1 MRSKRRLRTLIAMA
15 SRPVA
20 VLAVGASL
28 TALAVACGG
37 TEQGSFNITSSPT
50 FTVALTADQIME
62 RARAAGESVH
72 SVRVVQTEQSEF
84 LGELSESAMEMI
96 LLDDDQ
102 YMKMTDEDGVS
113 ELLHYGGH
121 WYTRSSSGAPWEPD
135 TDLEGVFAELPGLEQ
150 MAEEVLSDPS
160 FSLTRL
166 DDEVIDD
173 QEFFRVHAELA
184 SRATDIHTILE
195 DLAGGDGE
203 IPPLPEELL
212 PDEVSVTLDF
222 WIGADDL
229 NVYRWESNTALYK
242 DGNPISSG
250 RRVAEASAFNEQL
263 ELPGPLPDG

>member
-1 MRSKRRLRTLIAMA
+1 M
-15 SRPVA
+15 
-20 VLAVGASL
+20 LAVGASL

-37 TEQGSFNITSSPT
+37 TEQGSFNVTSSPT

-62 RARAAGESVH
+62 RASAAGESVY
-72 SVRVVQTEQSEF
+72 SVRIVQTEQSTF
-84 LGELSESAMEMI
+84 LGESSESATETI
-96 LLDDDQ
+96 LVDDDL
-102 YMKMTDEDGVS
+102 YMRVADEDGIS

-135 TDLEGVFAELPGLEQ
+135 TYLESMSAQLPGLGQ
-150 MAEEVLSDPS
+150 TVEEVLSEPS

-166 DDEVIDD
+166 DDEVIDS
-173 QEFFRVHAELA
+173 QQVHKVHAELA
-184 SRATDIHTILE
+184 SGATDFRSILE
-195 DLAGGDGE
+195 DLVGADGE

-229 NVYRWESNTALYK
+229 NLYRWESNTALYK